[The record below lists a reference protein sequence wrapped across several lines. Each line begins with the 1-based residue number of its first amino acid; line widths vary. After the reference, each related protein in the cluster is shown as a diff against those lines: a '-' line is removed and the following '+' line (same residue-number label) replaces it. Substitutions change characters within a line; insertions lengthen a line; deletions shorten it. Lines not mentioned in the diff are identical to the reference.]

1 MQDNVEYI
9 YELKKQT
16 RNRNEQKQAAIEA
29 EKKEKYDEKRNPE
42 ATDKRIAELK
52 YDSLKDRRHKKRV
65 GTMHDEEEGHDE
77 N

>member
-42 ATDKRIAELK
+42 ATDKRIAE
-52 YDSLKDRRHKKRV
+52 
-65 GTMHDEEEGHDE
+65 
-77 N
+77 